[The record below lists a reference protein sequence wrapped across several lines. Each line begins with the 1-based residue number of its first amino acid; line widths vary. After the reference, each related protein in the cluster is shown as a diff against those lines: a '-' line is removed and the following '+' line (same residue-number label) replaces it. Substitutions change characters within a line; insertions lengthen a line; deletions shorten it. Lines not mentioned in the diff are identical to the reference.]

1 MGDMGMMNEVIDQI
15 IMDESFDAVIQRE
28 LKNVFASFDER
39 LHISENLELFV
50 PRSGR
55 LYDITDLR
63 NKLPIWLCPLTLDES
78 SES

>member
-1 MGDMGMMNEVIDQI
+1 MGDMGMNEVI
-15 IMDESFDAVIQRE
+15 MDKSFDAAIDRE

-39 LHISENLELFV
+39 LHISGDLELFV

-63 NKLPIWLCPLTLDES
+63 NKLPIWLCPLMLGGSDAS
-78 SES
+78 